1 MSYSMKKE
9 RRRVLRGL
17 AAGTIFLFLWLAV
30 VGCSSSG
37 TEETFRVGVIPAQ
50 NKGDMQKAMDKL
62 EKVLSDRIGKPVEI
76 TVYADYQGVVE
87 AMKYNK
93 LEMAYFGPL
102 TYVQVQEKTGARAIV
117 TQLIDGK
124 PYYHSYLIVPKD
136 SPYRSIDD
144 LVKYSRDIRF
154 AFGDINSTSG
164 SLIPGLELKKR
175 GVFSDPDHHRFK
187 SVTYTGSHD
196 ITALAIQNKKY
207 DAAAIDSAIYNQLVE
222 DGKVDGDKIRVIWKS
237 EKLFQYPWA
246 VSEEV
251 DDETV
256 KKLQEAFLA
265 VEDPEILGVFGASGF
280 TIAKDSD
287 YESIRRAAREA
298 GRLE

>member
-1 MSYSMKKE
+1 MKSTHSWTPIGIP
-9 RRRVLRGL
+9 VLI
-17 AAGTIFLFLWLAV
+17 AFVFLSGV
-30 VGCSSSG
+30 VGCSNQK
-37 TEETFRVGVIPAQ
+37 ETDQPFRVGVIPAQ
-50 NKGDMQKAMDKL
+50 NKGNMQQAMDRL
-62 EKVLSDRIGKPVEI
+62 EKVLSDRIGRPVEI

-87 AMKYNK
+87 AMKYKK
-93 LEMAYFGPL
+93 LEMAFYGPL

-124 PYYHSYLIVPKD
+124 PYYYSYLIVPKD

-144 LVKYSRDIRF
+144 LVKHSRDIRF

-164 SLIPGLELKKR
+164 SLIPGIELKKR
-175 GVFSDPDHHRFK
+175 GVFTDAENHRFK

-207 DAAAIDSAIYNQLVE
+207 DAGAIDSAIYNQLVE
-222 DGKVDGDKIRVIWKS
+222 DGKVDGSKIRVIWQS
-237 EKLFQYPWA
+237 QKLFQYPWA
-246 VSEEV
+246 VSPEV

-256 KKLQEAFLA
+256 KKLQDAFLS
-265 VEDPEILGVFGASGF
+265 VKDPEILGVFGASGF
-280 TIAKDSD
+280 TIAEDSD
-287 YESIRRAAREA
+287 YEAIRKAAREA